1 MTQSSNPGTIR
12 DWMQQLNEPMGA
24 LPMMM
29 AIHMKE
35 NTMKEAE
42 RFMQNGLS
50 VGQARALALL
60 KVVGQECVESRQA
73 YFHISGTTNL
83 LRIITV

>member
-29 AIHMKE
+29 QFIAQSPR
-35 NTMKEAE
+35 T
-42 RFMQNGLS
+42 
-50 VGQARALALL
+50 
-60 KVVGQECVESRQA
+60 C
-73 YFHISGTTNL
+73 
-83 LRIITV
+83 